1 MYTCVCTTLFIF
13 HSIARNWL
21 LVTRAVVCWCTPLHG
36 VDSVSDCKKEVVKQV
51 KLSQSLTYLLIFT
64 VHLQCS
70 CQYTLHMFVARKNK
84 SYHSSAR
91 GGGVLWWA
99 CLFVCFFT
107 TNPIFSY
114 FCMLPIT
121 VTRSSSGGIAVR
133 YALPVLWI
141 TLYLHITGHMESCQ
155 YCCGEWRH
163 CIVAC
168 RPAASYWLRCVMD
181 DDGRARRDYTIIVQG
196 VSGAESAMHRLNKR
210 WIRGDS
216 GLLLRSWVNTAVL
229 ADRWNCVTFCD
240 PATQYRWPCSIMNSK
255 CRLMCQEVFSGQR
268 IFNNHR

>member
-1 MYTCVCTTLFIF
+1 MEQNYVTVTQCIHVCVQRFFIF

-64 VHLQCS
+64 VHLLFS
-70 CQYTLHMFVARKNK
+70 CQYTLHMFVARKNR

-99 CLFVCFFT
+99 CLFVCLFT

-121 VTRSSSGGIAVR
+121 VTLVALR
-133 YALPVLWI
+133 YAI
-141 TLYLHITGHMESCQ
+141 HFRFYG
-155 YCCGEWRH
+155 
-163 CIVAC
+163 
-168 RPAASYWLRCVMD
+168 
-181 DDGRARRDYTIIVQG
+181 
-196 VSGAESAMHRLNKR
+196 
-210 WIRGDS
+210 
-216 GLLLRSWVNTAVL
+216 
-229 ADRWNCVTFCD
+229 
-240 PATQYRWPCSIMNSK
+240 
-255 CRLMCQEVFSGQR
+255 
-268 IFNNHR
+268 